1 MTPLTLFEK
10 LMKAK
15 DREEFIKILR
25 QNRLSEEY
33 VCDKCDKRRRYNL
46 RPQY

>member
-15 DREEFIKILR
+15 NREEFIKILR
-25 QNRLSEEY
+25 ENRPPEEY
-33 VCDKCDKRRRYNL
+33 VCDKCDKRRRCN
-46 RPQY
+46 